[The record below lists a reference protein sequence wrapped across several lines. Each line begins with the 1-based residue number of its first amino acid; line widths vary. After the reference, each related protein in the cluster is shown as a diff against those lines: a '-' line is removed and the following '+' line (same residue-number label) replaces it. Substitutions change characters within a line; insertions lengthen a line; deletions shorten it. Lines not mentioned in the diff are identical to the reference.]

1 MLAPP
6 VKDMTDTPSTVVL
19 PTGARLYH
27 FADRTGGALLLAQ
40 IVIAP
45 WLFGATENWSIL
57 FLNLLAYTAG
67 LLMLFKWI
75 FRWRTGALAVEGILG
90 QRDKRL
96 QPGAWVVRGMA
107 TLTLAVLFYCLV
119 SALNA
124 RATYDPALDT
134 FTYHR
139 YVPWLPFTYD
149 STITWR
155 TFCNYFALACL
166 FWGLRDWL
174 LHPPR
179 PEAEES
185 EVVLGLPPRFRI
197 LFWTI
202 TLSAS
207 LLAVEALFQKLSGT
221 EKLLW
226 LRPMYAGRAGDMF
239 GPFAFRG
246 NAAQYFNLAW
256 PLILGF
262 WWSERERSRLRK
274 WTDLKVGGAPH
285 TILLLCTI
293 VTAAAPI
300 IASSIGGTLVT
311 LGLLAFSAFVFVVR
325 RGGTWRTRCT
335 ILLVCVAVL
344 ALGGALGWDQ
354 VAPRLRALFRTPY
367 ANPNEL
373 YANAQQMA
381 LDYPLFGIGPGA
393 FRVLYPLYRT
403 DLSQPWQA
411 FLHDDWLETRVTFGW
426 VGSMLILSLL
436 GLALTRWFLAGGVA
450 SRWEIIAMLW
460 IGIGGCLLHAKFSFP
475 LQVYSILGLLLVELA
490 VLSCL
495 SRPEN

>member
-1 MLAPP
+1 MLSAP
-6 VKDMTDTPSTVVL
+6 VKEIQTTEEPRPGV
-19 PTGARLYH
+19 RLYR
-27 FADRTGGALLLAQ
+27 FADRVGGVLLLGHIA
-40 IVIAP
+40 IAP

-57 FLNLLAYTAG
+57 LLNVLAYAAG
-67 LLMLFKWI
+67 ALMIFKWF
-75 FRWRTGALAVEGILG
+75 FRWKIGALAVEDILG
-90 QRDKRL
+90 KRDERL
-96 QPGAWVVRGMA
+96 QPGTWVVRWMA
-107 TLTLAVLFYCLV
+107 GLTVLVLFYVLI

-124 RATYDPALDT
+124 RATYEMAADG

-149 STITWR
+149 STLTR
-155 TFCNYFALACL
+155 GTFWSYLALACL

-179 PEAEES
+179 REAQES
-185 EVVLGLPPRFRI
+185 EVVLGLPPRFRA

-202 TLSAS
+202 TLSS
-207 LLAVEALFQKLSGT
+207 TLLAVEALFQKLAGT

-226 LRPMYAGRAGDMF
+226 LRPMYAGRAKDMF
-239 GPFAFRG
+239 GPFAFSG

-262 WWSERERSRLRK
+262 WWTERERARLRK
-274 WTDLKVGGAPH
+274 WTSLKVGGAPH

-300 IASSIGGTLVT
+300 IASSAGGTLVT
-311 LGLLAFSAFVFVVR
+311 LAILAFSAFVFMVR

-354 VAPRLRALFRTPY
+354 VAPRLRTMFQTPY

-381 LDYPLFGIGPGA
+381 LDYPLFGIGPGT

-450 SRWEIIAMLW
+450 SRWELIAMLW
-460 IGIGGCLLHAKFSFP
+460 IAIGGCLLHAKFSFP
-475 LQVYSILGLLLVELA
+475 LQVYSILGLLLTELA
-490 VLSCL
+490 VLSSL